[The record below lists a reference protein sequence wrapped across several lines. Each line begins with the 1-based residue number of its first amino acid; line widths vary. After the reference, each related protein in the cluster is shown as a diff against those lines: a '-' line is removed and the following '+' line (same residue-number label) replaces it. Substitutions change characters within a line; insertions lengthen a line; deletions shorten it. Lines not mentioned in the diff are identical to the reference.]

1 MELNEMEQRVAELLV
16 AKGWAQERL
25 TFGECIALVMTELGE
40 ALDTFRQ
47 RGDEEY
53 TTPEGKPDDIGSEL
67 ADVLIRLL
75 HTSMYFGVDLEYEFK
90 RKMAFNWT
98 RPRHHGGKTLTDK
111 NEAFRI
117 KQASNLALTAWMNKP

>member
-1 MELNEMEQRVAELLV
+1 MEFAEMEDRVAQLLV

-40 ALDTFRQ
+40 ALDTFRK
-47 RGDEEY
+47 RGDEPY

-75 HTSMYFGVDLEYEFK
+75 HTSMYFGVDLEYEFL
-90 RKMAFNWT
+90 RKMDYNWG
-98 RPRHHGGKTLTDK
+98 REFQHGGKTLSDK

-117 KQASNLALTAWMNKP
+117 KQANNLLTNWMNKP